1 MSVDIYEKTG
11 PSIDR
16 AKKTAK
22 VRVPR
27 NDIGMM
33 CLMRMR

>member
-16 AKKTAK
+16 GKKTAK
-22 VRVPR
+22 VRVPHS
-27 NDIGMM
+27 DVGMM